1 MSLKRSYS
9 QWPEC
14 IPPFIRQHKEP
25 VEWEDIDGAATRAW
39 RYFVRERWVSGD
51 TADQQKRDLIEQWA
65 TADQKFRDGYQSRAP
80 EDEPSFFEGP
90 ELRDESFIQSD
101 VESFCM
107 VYICITDLNEEKQAL
122 LAKCILGLF
131 SWGDGWEFLA
141 DEIVM
146 FLPLEGNRGDN
157 VLDTFKLHQSVARPN
172 FLDMHMAL
180 DGTVIFRDC
189 YPKLIIDDRTL
200 ETGLGLWVEFGTNG
214 VYEKA
219 YRAQIMMEEF
229 AGFYLEIG
237 PGNQTPIQCALMY
250 IESGYSGLDKDRDPK
265 IILEDEPVDMR
276 KPLEEIYL
284 GDVDL
289 LDDYAPGFREAEEKG
304 NGLAIGFELRQILAN
319 DGSPLIITDYG
330 RF

>member
-14 IPPFIRQHKEP
+14 IPSFIRRHEEP
-25 VEWEDIDGAATRAW
+25 VEWEDIDGDATRAW
-39 RYFVRERWVSGD
+39 RYFVRERWVSGDD

-65 TADQKFRDGYQSRAP
+65 TADQKFRD
-80 EDEPSFFEGP
+80 
-90 ELRDESFIQSD
+90 DESFTKSD

-107 VYICITDLNEEKQAL
+107 VYICITELNEEKQAL

-131 SWGDGWEFLA
+131 PWEDGWEFLA

-146 FLPLEGNRGDN
+146 FLPLEGNQGN
-157 VLDTFKLHQSVARPN
+157 HVLDTFKLQQSVARPD

-214 VYEKA
+214 IYEKA
-219 YRAQIMMEEF
+219 YRAQIMMMEF
-229 AGFYLEIG
+229 ADFYREIG

-250 IESGYSGLDKDRDPK
+250 IESRYSDLDKDRDPK
-265 IILEDEPVDMR
+265 IILEDEPVDMW
-276 KPLEEIYL
+276 KPLVEIYL
-284 GDVDL
+284 GEVDL
-289 LDDYAPGFREAEEKG
+289 VDDYAPGFREAEEEG
-304 NGLAIGFELRQILAN
+304 NGLAIGFDLRQILAN
-319 DGSPLIITDYG
+319 DGRPLIITDYE